1 MENLLI
7 IDDSQEF
14 LEDVEVLLKDRYK
27 IYKAN
32 IAKKGLEI
40 LRSTQISAVLLDL
53 QLPDIHGL
61 DVLNIIREEI
71 DPYIP
76 IIIISEFDNTDNV
89 VKAMKN
95 GAYDFLSKDFNL
107 ELLSAKI
114 DKALEHRS
122 LEIGANAIIKNI
134 NEGRNKFIFASEAM
148 KKVNYEITKIS
159 KLDFDILLLGETG
172 VGKDMIAYEI
182 YQRSNRS
189 KNPFISVSL
198 RSLSE
203 SVVESEL
210 FGHEKGAFTG
220 AFQSRVGFFE
230 AANGGTVYIPE
241 ISCLN
246 EALQLKLLHFMQYK
260 TITKVGQ
267 DPRKGN
273 IKLNL
278 RLIMASNDNLEKLV
292 ESGNI
297 REDFYYRISGVKLFI
312 PPLRERQ
319 EDIEELLK
327 YFLAKY
333 SGFLKDVEYSFDSE
347 LLNLLKAY
355 QWNGNVRE
363 LANAIKNAITYSKNN
378 LLGVNDFPCLNR
390 INKFP
395 SKQIMD
401 MESDDGFPTL
411 NDAEKQFKRSYFKAL
426 LAKTGNKISNAA
438 KIADIT
444 PQGLRKAM
452 KQVDLS

>member
-7 IDDSQEF
+7 IDDSLEF
-14 LEDVEVLLKDRYK
+14 LEDVEVLLKERYK

-40 LRSTQISAVLLDL
+40 LHSTQISAILLDL

-61 DVLNIIREEI
+61 EVLKIIHEEI

-76 IIIISEFDNTDNV
+76 VIIITEFDNTDNV
-89 VKAMKN
+89 VQAMKN

-114 DKALEHRS
+114 EKALKHRS
-122 LEIGANAIIKNI
+122 LEIGVNAIKLNI
-134 NEGRNKFIFASEAM
+134 QEGRNKFIFASDVM
-148 KKVNYEITKIS
+148 KKINFEITRIS

-172 VGKDMIAYEI
+172 VGKDLVAYEI
-182 YQRSNRS
+182 YERSNRFKS
-189 KNPFISVSL
+189 PFISVSL

-203 SVVESEL
+203 SIVESEL

-220 AFQSRVGFFE
+220 AIQSKVGFFE
-230 AANGGTVYIPE
+230 AANHGIVYIPE

-246 EALQLKLLHFMQYK
+246 ESFQLKLLHFMQYK
-260 TITKVGQ
+260 TISKVGQ

-273 IKLNL
+273 IKLDL
-278 RLIMASNDNLEKLV
+278 RLIMASNENLDKLV
-292 ESGNI
+292 ESGKI

-319 EDIEELLK
+319 DDIEELAK

-333 SGFLKDVEYSFDSE
+333 SGFLKDTKHTFEND
-347 LLNLLKAY
+347 LLELLKAY
-355 QWNGNVRE
+355 QWHGNVRE
-363 LANAIKNAITYSKNN
+363 LANAIKNAITYAKNN
-378 LLGVNDFPCLNR
+378 ELSVNDFPCLNR

-395 SKQIMD
+395 AKHIMEID
-401 MESDDGFPTL
+401 EDGSFPSL
-411 NDAEKQFKRSYFKAL
+411 NEAEKQFKRAYFNAL
-426 LAKTGNKISNAA
+426 LAKTGNKISSAA

-452 KQVDLS
+452 KQVDLL